1 MQCPEP
7 LEGRFQ
13 PVRQCVIGRIHA
25 GEQCVAARPRHL
37 ARIEHRAQCRRLVIR
52 MVAVPAIPDIAPL
65 LRLLA
70 HLGDHRVSGH
80 RSKEAVDIDLAK
92 ALRKRDMLLRCQLL
106 VAEEH
111 DPVIPQGSPDLG
123 YLNLPRRG
131 REIDPGNLRADKGR
145 ERRHPDVIVGHTF
158 LPTVPVPLRRNQ
170 LHDRPHQLDK
180 DILDRLPIILVRHS
194 RESRKPGA
202 STLCFK
208 QNLPLAKAASSRMPS
223 TCRAAS
229 GCVAWARRIV
239 TAPASQRVKLSKL
252 DRGKVVSPSP
262 RSGIG

>member
-52 MVAVPAIPDIAPL
+52 MVGVPAIPDIAPL

-111 DPVIPQGSPDLG
+111 DPVIPQGPPDLG
-123 YLNLPRRG
+123 HLNLARRG

-170 LHDRPHQLDK
+170 LHDRPINWTK
-180 DILDRLPIILVRHS
+180 IFWTGFRSYWFVIP
-194 RESRKPGA
+194 
-202 STLCFK
+202 
-208 QNLPLAKAASSRMPS
+208 AKVGNQGRVPSVSSRICPWRKLPRRE
-223 TCRAAS
+223 CPRPAERRA
-229 GCVAWARRIV
+229 GAWRG
-239 TAPASQRVKLSKL
+239 PAGSSRL
-252 DRGKVVSPSP
+252 RP
-262 RSGIG
+262 RKG